1 MKKNK
6 RLIDVLP
13 LWRVSFLPYIYKR
26 IGGVYI
32 SSAQLQ
38 SLINEWVDLR
48 KQEMEHMKLRVNH
61 YDMVTFLKE
70 HFFALEKYAQEN
82 GIQLQFVTSE
92 EAIDVWFDNQQMQ
105 KVVDNLFSHAVQ
117 YAPRGGMVT
126 LTINKDVDKVG
137 ISVKGLPKCLR
148 GKSLGLALAK
158 EIVELHGGTIGVEN
172 IEEGRV
178 AFTFCLPLG
187 YAHFRL
193 EEIKQGMEILE
204 REGNKSMFKIL
215 IVEDDEELRT
225 ILVDIFT
232 PFYIVEQA
240 SDAKEAL
247 DKIDVSQPDIILSD
261 AHMPLVSG
269 IELCRRV
276 KTDIATSYIPVVLFS
291 VSNTTDYELEGLKF
305 GADAYIVKPFNVNV
319 LLAKCQN
326 LIKLRIANQKQFMK
340 EPTSQMCTLSLLDKK
355 FMDRAMGIIEKN
367 VANSEFNISMFVQE
381 MGVGRTVLFNKLKKI
396 IGQSPN
402 DYIMTIR
409 LKKAVC
415 LLENNPEL
423 NITEISEMT
432 GFNSVAY
439 FGRVFKERYKMT
451 PSDYRNMKII
461 KEK

>member
-70 HFFALEKYAQEN
+70 HFLALEKYAQEN

-261 AHMPLVSG
+261 AHMSLVSG

-291 VSNTTDYELEGLKF
+291 VSDSTDYELEGLKF

-340 EPTSQMCTLSLLDKK
+340 GPTTQMEALSPLDKE
-355 FMDRAMGIIEKN
+355 FMDRAMGIIETN
-367 VANSEFNISMFVQE
+367 VANSEFNISMFVKE
-381 MGVGRTVLFNKLKKI
+381 MGVGRTILFNKLRTI
-396 IGQSPN
+396 VGQSPN
-402 DYIMTIR
+402 DYIITVR
-409 LKKAVC
+409 LKKAIS
-415 LLENNPEL
+415 LLENNPDL

-432 GFNSVAY
+432 GFNYVGY

-451 PSDYRNMKII
+451 PSDYRNMKKT